1 MSSSFGIA
9 CLALAEPFGAPT
21 ALRAGPI
28 EELGK
33 LPLVGVG
40 EMLGYALKLSAEHGI
55 AVAIK

>member
-1 MSSSFGIA
+1 
-9 CLALAEPFGAPT
+9 LALAEPFGAPT